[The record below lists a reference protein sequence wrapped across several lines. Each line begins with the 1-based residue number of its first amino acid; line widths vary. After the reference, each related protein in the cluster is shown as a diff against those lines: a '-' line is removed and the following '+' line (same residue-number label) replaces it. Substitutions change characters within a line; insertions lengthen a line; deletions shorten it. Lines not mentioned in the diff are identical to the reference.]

1 MKAIAEV
8 ISIGD
13 ELLIGQVI
21 NTNAAW
27 LGEQLYANGFFL
39 KTVTTIGDDENEILK
54 SLENASKRANIVL
67 ITGGLGPTSDDITKP
82 TLCRYFDTKL
92 VLNKFALKQV
102 EEIFERRGM
111 RLTER
116 NSQQA
121 MLPES
126 CTYIPNVSGT
136 APCMWFE
143 KDHVIYVSMPGVPF
157 ETKTIFE
164 KEILPRLKERFEAV
178 AYVKKTIMLTGI
190 GESFLADKIS
200 EWEQALPDFMSLAYL
215 PQYGMIR
222 LRLSG
227 HHINQK
233 FLEKAIEDEINKLM
247 PIISKYVFGFDDE
260 QLAEVIIKIL
270 KERKMTLSTAESCT
284 GGNIAHLITS
294 VPGSSAVFNG
304 SIVSYANQVKSKLL
318 NVESNIIDTKGA
330 VSQEV
335 VEAMAKGACQAV
347 NTDFALATSGI
358 AGPDGGTAEKPVG
371 TVWIALSTPKE
382 TISQRFNF
390 GTDRENNIKRASITA
405 LNMLRVW
412 LLKNV

>member
-1 MKAIAEV
+1 MKAVAEV

-27 LGEQLYANGFFL
+27 LGEQLYANGYFL

-54 SLENASKRANIVL
+54 SLENASKRANLVL

-82 TLCRYFDTKL
+82 TLCKYFNTKL
-92 VLNKFALKQV
+92 VLNKQV
-102 EEIFERRGM
+102 LMQLEQYFDRRGM
-111 RLTER
+111 KLTER
-116 NSQQA
+116 NRNQA
-121 MLPES
+121 LVPES

-143 KDHVIYVSMPGVPF
+143 KDNVIYVSMPGVPF

-164 KEILPRLKERFEAV
+164 KEILPRLKQRFETV
-178 AYVKKTIMLTGI
+178 AYVKKTIILTGI
-190 GESFLADKIS
+190 GESYLADKII
-200 EWEQALPDFMSLAYL
+200 EWEKALPDFMSLAYL

-227 HHINQK
+227 RHANQD
-233 FLEKAIEDEINKLM
+233 FLEKAIEDEINKLL
-247 PIISKYVFGFDDE
+247 PLISEYVFGFENE
-260 QLAEVIIKIL
+260 QLAEVIIRIL

-304 SIVSYANQVKSKLL
+304 TIVSYANLIKSKLL
-318 NVESNIIDTKGA
+318 QVDSNVIKTKGA

-335 VEAMAKGACQAV
+335 VEAMAKGARK
-347 NTDFALATSGI
+347 NLETDFALATSGI

-382 TISQRFNF
+382 TVSHCFNF
-390 GTDRENNIKRASITA
+390 GSDRENNIKRASLTA
-405 LNMLRVW
+405 LNMLRMW
-412 LLKNV
+412 LLKNN